1 MTTLLSKATQ
11 QEVKSGEKVKYFN
24 QFGKSNLSLIDFD
37 LTFQVNPRG
46 FLEGFK
52 QKKMFL
58 KKVMISKRKGAFVWR
73 GPTGRTR
80 PSF

>member
-1 MTTLLSKATQ
+1 MERKESITLSLQPINDIVVERKATQ

-52 QKKMFL
+52 HKEMF
-58 KKVMISKRKGAFVWR
+58 
-73 GPTGRTR
+73 
-80 PSF
+80 

>member
-1 MTTLLSKATQ
+1 MTTLLSKGKATQ

-46 FLEGFK
+46 FLEGSK
-52 QKKMFL
+52 QKSKSL
-58 KKVMISKRKGAFVWR
+58 KDLYISEKVS
-73 GPTGRTR
+73 
-80 PSF
+80 

>member
-46 FLEGFK
+46 FLEGSK
-52 QKKMFL
+52 QKSKSL
-58 KKVMISKRKGAFVWR
+58 KDLYISEKVS
-73 GPTGRTR
+73 
-80 PSF
+80 